1 METSPRSSL
10 SRLEVDFFS
19 GLNSVVEPYLRA
31 GFGTPG
37 PCANGIVLL
46 ETTGRKSGRTINV
59 PLMAMSLGDVVVVS
73 TVRARRSQWIR
84 NVVAY
89 PEVRLW
95 MRGCARK
102 MTAFVVGDCAHAADR
117 ARIPLR
123 VRALAAMLHPLTS
136 TDDLSFAILMAR
148 ATD

>member
-1 METSPRSSL
+1 MPASGATLLRQFEG
-10 SRLEVDFFS
+10 DFFS

-59 PLMAMSLGDVVVVS
+59 PLMAVSFGDIVVVS

-84 NVVAY
+84 NVVAN
-89 PEVRLW
+89 PEVRYWLHG
-95 MRGCARK
+95 RARK
-102 MTAFVVGDCAHAADR
+102 ARACVIGDGER
-117 ARIPLR
+117 AGSRDGMPLR
-123 VRALAAMLHPLTS
+123 VRAIASMLHPLTI
-136 TDDLSFAILMAR
+136 TDDVAFAVLM
-148 ATD
+148 T